1 MMINPKIEE
10 KTIYTAVFDIQ
21 DYEQAQEVFYHYE
34 EILEKACIEQGL
46 EKDINYDKNSKFL
59 QPLQGVNAKNEP
71 DDFIS
76 IMSIDYLQDSW
87 VTHNTSSLPVQVIV
101 NLEDWSD
108 IKITSLSES
117 IVLNPTIIYGK
128 NNQKNAVFYIE
139 NITQAQELVS
149 NFDDYLQKIVG
160 KNPYITGAE
169 TVDDNGNIVK
179 DVMLDCSN
187 DAFEKILTNRQ
198 GNTIDRINIPLPTYL
213 SIDVQNWNTIEF
225 WDE

>member
-1 MMINPKIEE
+1 MINPKIEE

-34 EILEKACIEQGL
+34 EILEKACNTQGL
-46 EKDINYDKNSKFL
+46 EKDTNYDKSSKFL

-87 VTHNTSSLPVQVIV
+87 VTHNTSSLPAQVIV

-108 IKITSLSES
+108 IQITSLSEKV
-117 IVLNPTIIYGK
+117 VLNPTIIYGS
-128 NNQKNAVFYIE
+128 NNQKNVVFYIE
-139 NITQAQELVS
+139 NLTQAKELAD
-149 NFDDYLQKIVG
+149 NFDAYLEKSAG

-169 TVDDNGNIVK
+169 TIDDNGNIIK
-179 DVMLDCSN
+179 DVMLDYSN
-187 DAFEKILTNRQ
+187 DAFEKILINRQ
-198 GNTIDRINIPLPTYL
+198 GNTIDRIIIPLPTYL
-213 SIDVQNWNTIEF
+213 SIDVHNWNDIEF
-225 WDE
+225 WEE